1 MGAFT
6 MKENILGERLKEL
19 REQKRLNQKEVSAAL
34 GLTNYQ
40 LSRYENGASK
50 PTPEQI
56 NMFADY
62 YRVSA
67 DYLLGRSNKPTMQEG
82 VANEAQ
88 ANLSEQQQEVLN
100 FFLKLDDAAFND
112 KPTDMLAALEQFE
125 LYYKL
130 YKDQQAKKQL

>member
-6 MKENILGERLKEL
+6 VKENILGERLKEL

-67 DYLLGRSNKPTMQEG
+67 DYLLGRSNKPAMQEG
-82 VANEAQ
+82 VTNVEH

-100 FFLKLDDAAFND
+100 FFLQLDNAAFKD